1 MFRTP
6 SKTDQAKDAVA
17 AGAEKVT
24 DGAQVA
30 ADKAAELKVK
40 AGEAATATAAGA
52 VVAKEKAADAAEVAR
67 ETAETVKEYA
77 QEAAETLAPKVEHAR
92 ETFVDDVLPKV
103 ASALAAIAAGAAA
116 ARESAAEA
124 ADRAPD
130 AYAVLKGDA
139 VAKKGGKGKWI
150 LLLGALAAGAAVM
163 AWRKS
168 NERPDPW
175 ATAGSYTPPKPV
187 SEKVSDLAAAAKEK
201 ATEVKDAAVEKA
213 GELKDKATDAKNS
226 GRPRPPRP
234 RTPRRRQGCRGQGHR
249 RRRGRRGG
257 GHGRRRRR
265 PRPNAAEGAADDTA
279 IPSISETSEGADLST
294 PHLDTAVDRQGLTAP
309 APRTHDAGCPD
320 RAAGVG
326 VCGARLVARV
336 GVRSQNRSGQAVAE
350 REQRVVVAGDVLGVG
365 AHLVHRARQVERQ
378 PPARRDAAR

>member
-6 SKTDQAKDAVA
+6 TKTDQAKDAVA

-24 DGAQVA
+24 DGAQVTV
-30 ADKAAELKVK
+30 DKAAELKVL
-40 AGEAATATAAGA
+40 AGEAATATAASA

-67 ETAETVKEYA
+67 ETAGAVKEYA
-77 QEAAETLAPKVEHAR
+77 HEAAEAIAPKVEHAR

-103 ASALAAIAAGAAA
+103 ASALATIAAGAAA
-116 ARESAAEA
+116 ARESAAVA

-187 SEKVSDLAAAAKEK
+187 SEKVSDLAAAAKDK

-213 GELKDKATDAKNS
+213 SELKDKASDATDAAK
-226 GRPRPPRP
+226 G
-234 RTPRRRQGCRGQGHR
+234 
-249 RRRGRRGG
+249 
-257 GHGRRRRR
+257 
-265 PRPNAAEGAADDTA
+265 AAGDAADAAKDKAIDAEVAVTDAADDLGNAGDEAADGTS
-279 IPSISETSEGADLST
+279 IPSISDTSEGADLST
-294 PHLDTAVDRQGLTAP
+294 PHLDGGSTDKA
-309 APRTHDAGCPD
+309 
-320 RAAGVG
+320 
-326 VCGARLVARV
+326 
-336 GVRSQNRSGQAVAE
+336 
-350 REQRVVVAGDVLGVG
+350 
-365 AHLVHRARQVERQ
+365 
-378 PPARRDAAR
+378 

>member
-6 SKTDQAKDAVA
+6 TKTDQAKDAVA

-30 ADKAAELKVK
+30 VDKAAELKVK
-40 AGEAATATAAGA
+40 AGEAATATAASA

-67 ETAETVKEYA
+67 ETAGAVKEYA
-77 QEAAETLAPKVEHAR
+77 QEAAEAIAPKVEHAR

-103 ASALAAIAAGAAA
+103 ASALATIAAGAAA
-116 ARESAAEA
+116 ARESAAVA

-187 SEKVSDLAAAAKEK
+187 SEKVSDLAAAAKDK

-213 GELKDKATDAKNS
+213 GELKDKASDATDAAKA
-226 GRPRPPRP
+226 GD
-234 RTPRRRQGCRGQGHR
+234 RRRRKDKARRDRCRQGQGHR
-249 RRRGRRGG
+249 RRGG
-257 GHGRRRRR
+257 GHRRR
-265 PRPNAAEGAADDTA
+265 PTTSANAGDEAADDTA
-279 IPSISETSEGADLST
+279 IPAISDDLRGRR
-294 PHLDTAVDRQGLTAP
+294 PVDPAPRRRLDRQGLTHQHQHQ
-309 APRTHDAGCPD
+309 HDAGRPPVG
-320 RAAGVG
+320 RPASASAAVL
-326 VCGARLVARV
+326 RE
-336 GVRSQNRSGQAVAE
+336 VRSTSPSQELIR
-350 REQRVVVAGDVLGVG
+350 
-365 AHLVHRARQVERQ
+365 
-378 PPARRDAAR
+378 P

>member
-30 ADKAAELKVK
+30 VDKAAELKVK
-40 AGEAATATAAGA
+40 AGEAAAATANGA
-52 VVAKEKAADAAEVAR
+52 AVAKEKASDAATAGAAGASVAKEKASEAAEVAR
-67 ETAETVKEYA
+67 ETAETMKEYA
-77 QEAAETLAPKVEHAR
+77 QVAAETLAPRVEHAR
-92 ETFVDDVLPKV
+92 DTFVEDVLPKV

-116 ARESAAEA
+116 AKESAAEA

-187 SEKVSDLAAAAKEK
+187 AEKVSDLAAAVKEK
-201 ATEVKDAAVEKA
+201 ATEAKDAAVDKA
-213 GELKDKATDAKNS
+213 GDLKDKATDAKDAAKDKAADAKDAVD
-226 GRPRPPRP
+226 GAAAD
-234 RTPRRRQGCRGQGHR
+234 HR
-249 RRRGRRGG
+249 RRPERRGR
-257 GHGRRRRR
+257 
-265 PRPNAAEGAADDTA
+265 AADEAGDDTA
-279 IPSISETSEGADLST
+279 IPALSETSEGADLST
-294 PHLDTAVDRQGLTAP
+294 PNLD
-309 APRTHDAGCPD
+309 
-320 RAAGVG
+320 
-326 VCGARLVARV
+326 
-336 GVRSQNRSGQAVAE
+336 SGSTDGTKA
-350 REQRVVVAGDVLGVG
+350 
-365 AHLVHRARQVERQ
+365 
-378 PPARRDAAR
+378 